1 MQMKQL
7 LNEWKQY
14 INEQENTLFDKNM
27 AVLKK
32 AYMHDPDID
41 VKEITPENGKILTQI
56 ELGNFVGQG
65 GYGKVYSIADSNMVI
80 KFFESGIDWEH
91 DVHRM
96 KKISDEIFSGK
107 ASVGKMHYFE
117 TGDAG
122 PLHYVIMPRIIPFER
137 SITYQQDP
145 ELFNDVSEAMSM
157 AIYNGASSYADFRDK
172 FYKELSIT
180 IKDWAKFK
188 GERYVDEYIKRLN
201 TLDETIHKLLR
212 IVYKAA
218 TEEGGMDLH
227 LGNLG
232 FFPQK
237 PDDWFFFDM
246 F

>member
-32 AYMHDPDID
+32 AYMHDPD
-41 VKEITPENGKILTQI
+41 VNVEEITPENGKILTQI

-96 KKISDEIFSGK
+96 NKIADEIFSGK

-157 AIYNGASSYADFRDK
+157 AIYNGTGSYADFRDK